1 MSKFKINEKKID
13 KLAHLAVKR
22 GVGLQ
27 RGQNLLITAP
37 IESLPLVRKI
47 AEHAY
52 KEGAHIVTPLFT
64 DSDISLS
71 RFKYAPEESFDNSTD
86 WLIYLE
92 NEEVT
97 IKYKKTDCN
106 FSEQFDQEYIV
117 FKITNHLD
125 KSITI
130 NWRQELWYDNVSMQ

>member
-27 RGQNLLITAP
+27 KGQNLLITAP

-64 DSDISLS
+64 DSDITLS

-86 WLIYLE
+86 WL
-92 NEEVT
+92 
-97 IKYKKTDCN
+97 
-106 FSEQFDQEYIV
+106 
-117 FKITNHLD
+117 FKG
-125 KSITI
+125 
-130 NWRQELWYDNVSMQ
+130 MG